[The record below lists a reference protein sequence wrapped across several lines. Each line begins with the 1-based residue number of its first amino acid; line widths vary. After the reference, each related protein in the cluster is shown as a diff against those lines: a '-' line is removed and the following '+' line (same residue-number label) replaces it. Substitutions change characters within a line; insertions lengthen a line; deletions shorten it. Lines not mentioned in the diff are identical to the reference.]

1 MSAKGTK
8 EKSRY
13 KLLEEIA
20 EMCSGVLTLEGVEP
34 LPALLAY
41 HKIPLTDETNKQ
53 IHKYIKEINKRTGKL
68 GFQANLAL
76 HMRSK
81 RRKV

>member
-20 EMCSGVLTLEGVEP
+20 EMCSGVLTLDGVEP
-34 LPALLAY
+34 LPDLLAY
-41 HKIPLTDETNKQ
+41 HKTPLTEETNKQ
-53 IHKYIKEINKRTGKL
+53 IHQYIVQINKRAGKL
-68 GFQANLAL
+68 GFQANMAL
-76 HMRSK
+76 HMRNK
-81 RRKV
+81 RRRV